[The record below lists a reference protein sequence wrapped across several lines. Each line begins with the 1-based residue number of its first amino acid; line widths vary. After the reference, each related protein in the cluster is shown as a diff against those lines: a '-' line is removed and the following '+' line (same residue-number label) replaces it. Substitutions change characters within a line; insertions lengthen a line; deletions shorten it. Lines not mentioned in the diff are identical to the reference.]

1 MHFIHVTEKIH
12 GYLVPK
18 GPAKR
23 PVWVSGRSRAYD
35 PHMNT
40 PPTLTRHL
48 RITGRVQGVGYR
60 WSLARQARAL
70 GVMGWVRNRLDGSVE
85 ALAHG
90 PAPAVQALIDWAHR
104 GPELARVEGVH
115 ATPVQ
120 ADAPLA
126 GFEQRETV

>member
-1 MHFIHVTEKIH
+1 MKTEPIC
-12 GYLVPK
+12 
-18 GPAKR
+18 
-23 PVWVSGRSRAYD
+23 
-35 PHMNT
+35 
-40 PPTLTRHL
+40 RHL
-48 RITGRVQGVGYR
+48 RIEGHVQGVYYR
-60 WSLARQARAL
+60 ASLVDEARRL
-70 GVMGWVRNRLDGSVE
+70 GLAGWVRNRLDGSVE